1 MSAEVYMS
9 ARTNIV
15 IDEKLMRRAM
25 KATGAKTKRE
35 TVDIAL
41 RQVVRAARKLNM
53 LDLVG
58 QDLIDPDYDIRTIRA
73 ESGRGSRR

>member
-1 MSAEVYMS
+1 M
-9 ARTNIV
+9 RTNIE
-15 IDEKLMRRAM
+15 IDDKLMRRAM

-41 RQVVRAARKLNM
+41 REIAHRAERLNI

-58 QDLIDPDYDIRTIRA
+58 KGLIDPDYDMRVA
-73 ESGRGSRR
+73 RGEARRGAR